1 MDGSKE
7 KVWFI
12 AAGSECFET
21 GSPVPRKDK
30 TGGLLLMR
38 FLLGFA
44 LGSGLTGY
52 YMWTKQQELKEAA
65 ARIQAAYEAA
75 QRLAR

>member
-1 MDGSKE
+1 
-7 KVWFI
+7 
-12 AAGSECFET
+12 
-21 GSPVPRKDK
+21 
-30 TGGLLLMR
+30 MR

-75 QRLAR
+75 QRLAS

>member
-1 MDGSKE
+1 MVRSEE

-12 AAGSECFET
+12 AVGSAGCET
-21 GSPVPRKDK
+21 RSPVSRSGK
-30 TGGLLLMR
+30 TGAVLLMR

-65 ARIQAAYEAA
+65 ARLQAAYEAA